1 MPAELNPTIIIA
13 VAAAI
18 GVLLIVFGAMSRQ
31 PKDAVQQ
38 RLEQLVVKPRRS
50 KKLSSSSRSSSAPFA
65 PCPAPLADHRRR
77 TGRHDRSAEGR
88 LHRAGY
94 PGGLRGADW
103 MGVKVLSAI
112 CFGIGFTV
120 LFLAISGFPL
130 NVLFGIGGLAVGF
143 LAPEFWLG
151 RKIRQRS
158 MDMTLQ
164 LPDAL
169 DLLTISVEAGLG
181 FDAALAKVV
190 EKMEG
195 PLITEFRQALAEI
208 RMGRARRT
216 PPDVATRADAQPVTN
231 FIGAI
236 VQAEQL
242 GVPIAKVL
250 QIQSQQLRIERR
262 QRAEEQA
269 AKAPVKMLFPM
280 VGCIFPTIFI
290 VILGPAIVTVVRGV
304 GIDVLPALRPAIL
317 LVDDD
322 PTLRSVLTRRLERDG
337 FAIRLPRRAPRRSPP
352 WIGVARHPR
361 RRPDDA
367 RHGRLRALP
376 AGEADRR
383 PADHRPQRGGRQ
395 RGEGAGPGALC
406 RGLRHQAVRPR

>member
-1 MPAELNPTIIIA
+1 
-13 VAAAI
+13 
-18 GVLLIVFGAMSRQ
+18 
-31 PKDAVQQ
+31 
-38 RLEQLVVKPRRS
+38 
-50 KKLSSSSRSSSAPFA
+50 
-65 PCPAPLADHRRR
+65 
-77 TGRHDRSAEGR
+77 
-88 LHRAGY
+88 
-94 PGGLRGADW
+94 

-208 RMGRARRT
+208 RMGRARR
-216 PPDVATRADAQPVTN
+216 DA
-231 FIGAI
+231 
-236 VQAEQL
+236 
-242 GVPIAKVL
+242 
-250 QIQSQQLRIERR
+250 LRTSPGPMPSRSR
-262 QRAEEQA
+262 TSLAPSSRPSSSACPSPRSSRSSPSSCGSSAGSAEEQA

-304 GIDVLPALRPAIL
+304 GI
-317 LVDDD
+317 
-322 PTLRSVLTRRLERDG
+322 
-337 FAIRLPRRAPRRSPP
+337 
-352 WIGVARHPR
+352 
-361 RRPDDA
+361 
-367 RHGRLRALP
+367 
-376 AGEADRR
+376 
-383 PADHRPQRGGRQ
+383 
-395 RGEGAGPGALC
+395 
-406 RGLRHQAVRPR
+406 

>member
-1 MPAELNPTIIIA
+1 MFDSLPTILIPTLAA
-13 VAAAI
+13 VA
-18 GVLLIVFGAMSRQ
+18 VLLIIFGFATRP

-38 RLEQLVVKPRRS
+38 RLEQLVVKPKTLEEAELEQPFFERAVRPLISRLSRFSRRGGQTN
-50 KKLSSSSRSSSAPFA
+50 LVEQ
-65 PCPAPLADHRRR
+65 
-77 TGRHDRSAEGR
+77 AEDR

-103 MGVKVLSAI
+103 MGVKILGAI
-112 CFGIGFTV
+112 VFAIGFTI
-120 LFLAISGFPL
+120 LFLGFMGFPMGI
-130 NVLFGIGGLAVGF
+130 VLGLSGLVIGF
-143 LAPEFWLG
+143 MAPEFWLG
-151 RKIRQRS
+151 RKIRQRQ
-158 MDMTLQ
+158 MDMILQ

-181 FDAALAKVV
+181 FDAALQKVV

-195 PLITEFRQALAEI
+195 PLVNEFRQALAEI
-208 RMGRARRT
+208 RMGRLRRDALR
-216 PPDVATRADAQPVTN
+216 DVASRADAQPVTN

-262 QRAEEQA
+262 QRAEEAA

-304 GIDVLPALRPAIL
+304 GI
-317 LVDDD
+317 
-322 PTLRSVLTRRLERDG
+322 
-337 FAIRLPRRAPRRSPP
+337 
-352 WIGVARHPR
+352 
-361 RRPDDA
+361 
-367 RHGRLRALP
+367 
-376 AGEADRR
+376 
-383 PADHRPQRGGRQ
+383 
-395 RGEGAGPGALC
+395 
-406 RGLRHQAVRPR
+406 

>member
-1 MPAELNPTIIIA
+1 MPAELNPTIVIA
-13 VAAAI
+13 ILAAI
-18 GVLLIVFGAMSRQ
+18 GVLLIVFGAATRP

-38 RLEQLVVKPRRS
+38 RLEQLVVKPRTLEEAELEQPFFERAVRPLVAR
-50 KKLSSSSRSSSAPFA
+50 LSRVSQRGGG
-65 PCPAPLADHRRR
+65 LGMVER
-77 TGRHDRSAEGR
+77 AEAR

-103 MGVKVLSAI
+103 MGVKILGSIVFA
-112 CFGIGFTV
+112 IGFTI
-120 LFLAISGFPL
+120 LFLALMGFP
-130 NVLFGIGGLAVGF
+130 VGIMFGIGGLAVGF

-151 RKIRQRS
+151 RKIRGRQL
-158 MDMTLQ
+158 DMILQ

-195 PLITEFRQALAEI
+195 PLVNEFRQALAEI
-208 RMGRARRT
+208 RMGRLRRDALR
-216 PPDVATRADAQPVTN
+216 DVASRADAQPVTN

-262 QRAEEQA
+262 QRAEEAA

-304 GIDVLPALRPAIL
+304 GI
-317 LVDDD
+317 
-322 PTLRSVLTRRLERDG
+322 
-337 FAIRLPRRAPRRSPP
+337 
-352 WIGVARHPR
+352 
-361 RRPDDA
+361 
-367 RHGRLRALP
+367 
-376 AGEADRR
+376 
-383 PADHRPQRGGRQ
+383 
-395 RGEGAGPGALC
+395 
-406 RGLRHQAVRPR
+406 